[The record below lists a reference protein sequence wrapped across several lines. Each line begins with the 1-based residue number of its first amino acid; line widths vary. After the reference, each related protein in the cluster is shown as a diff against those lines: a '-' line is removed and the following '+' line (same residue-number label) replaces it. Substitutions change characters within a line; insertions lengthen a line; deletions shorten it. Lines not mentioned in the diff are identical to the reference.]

1 MKRFANFVGTSTSV
15 ARRAARSANAL
26 LKAPRSQSDRAS
38 AGGSAARTCRS
49 DEASLSDDGE
59 RFR

>member
-15 ARRAARSANAL
+15 ARRANAL
-26 LKAPRSQSDRAS
+26 LKAPRSQSGRAS